1 MLTKYRNIKD
11 KAIVNDYFCQHP
23 EPVLH
28 LFKTESVNPL
38 RDNKEHYFSLADTLF
53 HFLLDT
59 QTAPNYKKVKDLL
72 ENIIHFI
79 HKSGTIL
86 RSGKI
91 LCPLE
96 LESEFGAKRRV
107 TRIQLL
113 DYILPQVRLLD

>member
-1 MLTKYRNIKD
+1 MTPELLTILKIHTLRTKFKNFENTIYLLLEK
-11 KAIVNDYFCQHP
+11 KCIVIDN
-23 EPVLH
+23 
-28 LFKTESVNPL
+28 TPL
-38 RDNKEHYFSLADTLF
+38 S

-96 LESEFGAKRRV
+96 LVSEFGAKRRV